1 MCDLKI
7 AVGRADSPRTNSQR
21 RVMQVR
27 QTVLIMVTRGNRD
40 GSTTRRRSDVHT
52 SRRHLGLVA
61 EAPRVPLTKMRIAA
75 IAALAVA
82 AFVAVT
88 ASSRSAAATAKN
100 TQAKPTVVLVNG
112 AWANNA
118 SWSRVIK

>member
-1 MCDLKI
+1 M
-7 AVGRADSPRTNSQR
+7 P
-21 RVMQVR
+21 VR
-27 QTVLIMVTRGNRD
+27 ETVLIMVTRGNRD
-40 GSTTRRRSDVHT
+40 GSTTRRCSDVHT
-52 SRRHLGLVA
+52 GRRHPSPVA
-61 EAPRVPLTKMRIAA
+61 EAPRVPLTKLRIAA

-88 ASSRSAAATAKN
+88 AASRSSAATAKA

-118 SWSRVIK
+118 SWSRVIKRL